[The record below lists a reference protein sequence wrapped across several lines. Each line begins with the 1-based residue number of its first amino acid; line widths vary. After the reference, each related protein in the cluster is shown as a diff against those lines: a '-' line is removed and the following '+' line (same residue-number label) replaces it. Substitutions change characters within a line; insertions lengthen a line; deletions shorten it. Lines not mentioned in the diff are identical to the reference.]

1 MSTFHF
7 PETGTHVPE
16 DKDQQ
21 LVITPYGKGLVVR
34 TRKHFDG
41 VQEIELLDWKGAT
54 NNTSNNNN
62 SGPNRPAT
70 LFTSTQFPSFKPV
83 VGDDV
88 LTIYGRGKVLELR
101 DDDDDGNGNNRQAVV
116 LLSSWRLAGRSR
128 VKCFLSLSTLKVVRT
143 KKLFE
148 MNVYERVEHGQ
159 ELKNEATE
167 FFQRKEYEK
176 ALNVYSHAVD
186 AVRYVQHKRDSSNEV
201 RADLLVL
208 MITCSNNAGTCCT
221 KLQKWDDSIK
231 LAKSA
236 LVLIEA
242 LEEKKGKKIHNF
254 LNQEG
259 FSDIK
264 IFGEWKVKSY
274 LITARSLSEK
284 GDSAEAI
291 TLLKKAQDIILSF
304 TSNVPERDPSLKQLL
319 LNGKEVKKLYATCR
333 EQKKAQLQK
342 EKQRAQAMFASPVR
356 GQSEEKEL
364 TEDAH
369 NVLGETVQPLPNDV
383 ASRDI
388 SSSPAASA
396 TPESPKKPKKNVSF
410 AENLTQ
416 QPEIEWYEDTEVLTG
431 LAIFAGAVVATAAGL
446 TYFLSRKS

>member
-1 MSTFHF
+1 MSSFNF
-7 PETGTHVPE
+7 PATGAHVPE

-21 LVITPYGKGLVVR
+21 LVVTPYGKGLVVR
-34 TRKHFDG
+34 TRKHVDG
-41 VQEIELLDWKGAT
+41 VQEIELIDWKGAT
-54 NNTSNNNN
+54 N

-70 LFTSTQFPSFKPV
+70 LFTSTKFPSAPPAI
-83 VGDDV
+83 GDDV
-88 LTIYGRGKVLELR
+88 LTVYGRGKVLEIR
-101 DDDDDGNGNNRQAVV
+101 NNHQAVV

-128 VKCFLSLSTLKVVRT
+128 VKCYLSLSSLRVVRA
-143 KKLFE
+143 KKLYE
-148 MNVYERVEHGQ
+148 MNVYEKVEHGQ
-159 ELKNEATE
+159 ELKSEATA

-221 KLQKWDDSIK
+221 QLQKWDDSIK
-231 LAKSA
+231 FAKSA
-236 LVLIEA
+236 LSLIEA
-242 LEEKKGKKIHNF
+242 LEEKKGKRIHTF

-264 IFGEWKVKSY
+264 IFGDWKVKSY

-284 GDSAEAI
+284 GDSAEAMDV
-291 TLLKKAQDIILSF
+291 LKTAQDVILSF
-304 TSNVPERDPSLKQLL
+304 TASIPEGDPSLKQLL
-319 LNGKEVKKLYATCR
+319 VNGKEVKKLYATCKDQR
-333 EQKKAQLQK
+333 KAQLQK
-342 EKQRAQAMFASPVR
+342 EKQRAQAMFAKPAR
-356 GQSEEKEL
+356 DE
-364 TEDAH
+364 
-369 NVLGETVQPLPNDV
+369 GETKDGKKDFRATVSHDNGQAVQPPLDTAPISPR
-383 ASRDI
+383 ASP
-388 SSSPAASA
+388 SASA
-396 TPESPKKPKKNVSF
+396 AAQQSPNKPKKNVSF

-416 QPEIEWYEDTEVLTG
+416 TPEIEWYEDAEVLTG

>member
-1 MSTFHF
+1 MSSFNF
-7 PETGTHVPE
+7 PATGAHVPE

-21 LVITPYGKGLVVR
+21 VVITPYGKGLVVR
-34 TRKHFDG
+34 TRKHVDG
-41 VQEIELLDWKGAT
+41 VQEIELIDWKGAT
-54 NNTSNNNN
+54 Y

-70 LFTSTQFPSFKPV
+70 LFTSTKFPSVPPV

-88 LTIYGRGKVLELR
+88 LTTYGRGKVLELR
-101 DDDDDGNGNNRQAVV
+101 NNDQAVV

-128 VKCFLSLSTLKVVRT
+128 VKCYLSLSSLRVLRA
-143 KKLFE
+143 KKLYE
-148 MNVYERVEHGQ
+148 MSVYEKVEHGQ
-159 ELKNEATE
+159 ELKNEATA

-186 AVRYVQHKRDSSNEV
+186 AVRYVQHKKDSSNEV

-208 MITCSNNAGTCCT
+208 MITCSNNAATCCT
-221 KLQKWDDSIK
+221 QLQKWDDSIK
-231 LAKSA
+231 FAKSA
-236 LVLIEA
+236 LSLIEA
-242 LEEKKGKKIHNF
+242 LEEKKGKKIHTF

-284 GDSAEAI
+284 GDSAVAMDV
-291 TLLKKAQDIILSF
+291 LKKAQDVILSF
-304 TSNVPERDPSLKQLL
+304 TANVPEGDPSVKSLL
-319 LNGKEVKKLYATCR
+319 INGKEVKKLYAVCKD
-333 EQKKAQLQK
+333 QKKAQLQK
-342 EKQRAQAMFASPVR
+342 EKQRAQAMFAKPARDETGTKDGKKDS
-356 GQSEEKEL
+356 L
-364 TEDAH
+364 T
-369 NVLGETVQPLPNDV
+369 
-383 ASRDI
+383 
-388 SSSPAASA
+388 AASQDIGQVIQPPSVTA
-396 TPESPKKPKKNVSF
+396 PTSPLASPSASTAAQQSPKKPKKNVSF

-416 QPEIEWYEDTEVLTG
+416 TPEVEWYEDPEVLTG

>member
-1 MSTFHF
+1 MSTFNF
-7 PETGTHVPE
+7 PETGAHVPE

-21 LVITPYGKGLVVR
+21 LVVTPYGKGLVIR

-41 VQEIELLDWKGAT
+41 VQEVELLDWKGAT
-54 NNTSNNNN
+54 N

-70 LFTSTQFPSFKPV
+70 LFTSTKFPSVPPA

-101 DDDDDGNGNNRQAVV
+101 DDDQAVV

-128 VKCFLSLSTLKVVRT
+128 VKCFLSFSTLKVVRT

-186 AVRYVQHKRDSSNEV
+186 AVRYVQHKRDSSNEL

-208 MITCSNNAGTCCT
+208 MVTCSNNAGTCCT

-259 FSDIK
+259 FSDLK

-274 LITARSLSEK
+274 IITARSLSEK
-284 GDSAEAI
+284 GDCSEAI
-291 TLLKKAQDIILSF
+291 DVLKKAQDVVLSF
-304 TSNVPERDPSLKQLL
+304 TASVPEGDRSLKQLL

-333 EQKKAQLQK
+333 DQKKAQLQK
-342 EKQRAQAMFASPVR
+342 EKQRAQAMFARPLR
-356 GQSEEKEL
+356 DQSEEKGEK
-364 TEDAH
+364 EESRS
-369 NVLGETVQPLPNDV
+369 VLSHDNGESVQ
-383 ASRDI
+383 
-388 SSSPAASA
+388 SSSKAVPTAI
-396 TPESPKKPKKNVSF
+396 PESPKKTKKNVSF
-410 AENLTQ
+410 AEDLTQ
-416 QPEIEWYEDTEVLTG
+416 QPETEWYEDPEVLTG

-446 TYFLSRKS
+446 TYLLSRKP